1 MELEEI
7 IAINIRGFRKR
18 LSLTQ
23 EKLAEKAN
31 LHPIYVG
38 DIERNDANL
47 SIQTLKKLSHA
58 LKVEAYMLLIKG
70 SFLEAEKYQKKI
82 KIILWRAP

>member
-7 IAINIRGFRKR
+7 IATNVRGFRKR

-23 EKLAEKAN
+23 EKLAEYAN
-31 LHPIYVG
+31 LHPTYVG

-47 SIQTLKKLSHA
+47 SIATLKKLANA
-58 LKVEAYMLLIKG
+58 LKVDPSILLIKG
-70 SFLEAEKYQKKI
+70 SYLDAEKYQLK
-82 KIILWRAP
+82 